1 MTLVCQVCNAALE
14 LPCACSACGA
24 LQPDHNLPGSDPADP
39 WATLGLARSM
49 AIDATS
55 LKKRL
60 LQGSRMVHPDFHGAD
75 PASRA
80 LAELHSAR
88 LNRAY
93 ETLADEARRADAL
106 VLLLGGP
113 SDTVAREMPREFLVE
128 VLEWNEALEDARASK
143 TWSPAVVRL
152 RDELHARRQAELAGV
167 HSLLSNPL
175 DSSPTQLA
183 QARARLNAVRYLDR
197 SLTDIEALR
206 LACAS

>member
-1 MTLVCQVCNAALE
+1 
-14 LPCACSACGA
+14 
-24 LQPDHNLPGSDPADP
+24 
-39 WATLGLARSM
+39 M

-113 SDTVAREMPREFLVE
+113 NDTVAREMPREFLV
-128 VLEWNEALEDARASK
+128 
-143 TWSPAVVRL
+143 
-152 RDELHARRQAELAGV
+152 
-167 HSLLSNPL
+167 
-175 DSSPTQLA
+175 
-183 QARARLNAVRYLDR
+183 
-197 SLTDIEALR
+197 
-206 LACAS
+206 

>member
-1 MTLVCQVCNAALE
+1 MTM
-14 LPCACSACGA
+14 
-24 LQPDHNLPGSDPADP
+24 DP
-39 WATLGLARSM
+39 
-49 AIDATS
+49 TS

-60 LQGSRMVHPDFHGAD
+60 LQGSRLVHPDFHGAD
-75 PASRA
+75 PAARA
-80 LAELHSAR
+80 LAEVHSAR

-113 SDTVAREMPREFLVE
+113 SETVAREMPREFLVE

>member
-1 MTLVCQVCNAALE
+1 
-14 LPCACSACGA
+14 
-24 LQPDHNLPGSDPADP
+24 
-39 WATLGLARSM
+39 
-49 AIDATS
+49 
-55 LKKRL
+55 
-60 LQGSRMVHPDFHGAD
+60 
-75 PASRA
+75 
-80 LAELHSAR
+80 
-88 LNRAY
+88 
-93 ETLADEARRADAL
+93 
-106 VLLLGGP
+106 
-113 SDTVAREMPREFLVE
+113 MPREFLVE